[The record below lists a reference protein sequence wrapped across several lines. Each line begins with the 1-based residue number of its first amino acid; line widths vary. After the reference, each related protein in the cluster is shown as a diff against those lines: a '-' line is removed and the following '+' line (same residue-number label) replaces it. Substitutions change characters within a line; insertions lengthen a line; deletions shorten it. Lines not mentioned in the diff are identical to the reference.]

1 MSILIKGVKM
11 PKSCGD
17 CPCQQ
22 EEYGY
27 CQVIEEEARFC
38 DYTSRPEWC
47 PLVALPEHHG
57 RLIDAD
63 ALYKRL
69 LKQQDGHEEE
79 LAIGDYVFRSIIAAA
94 PTVIEEE

>member
-1 MSILIKGVKM
+1 MTNVCENCIHERICVIWRATECQDA
-11 PKSCGD
+11 SCYIED
-17 CPCQQ
+17 CY
-22 EEYGY
+22 ES
-27 CQVIEEEARFC
+27 A
-38 DYTSRPEWC
+38 
-47 PLVALPEHHG
+47 VALPEHHG

-94 PTVIEEE
+94 PTVIEEA